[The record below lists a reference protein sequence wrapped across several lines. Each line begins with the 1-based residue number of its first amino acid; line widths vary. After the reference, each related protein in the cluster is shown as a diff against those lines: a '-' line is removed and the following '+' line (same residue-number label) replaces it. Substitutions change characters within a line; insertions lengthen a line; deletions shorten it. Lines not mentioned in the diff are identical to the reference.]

1 MSVDTLRE
9 TFHINRVTPD
19 KIQDFLTAQTY
30 RPEITKAKEKIKSLP
45 WVFLQSVCKR
55 PIRQGKSPSY
65 AGDAGLLCIKPKNT
79 NEMIVSLEEL
89 SYIQP
94 ATKDEVA
101 GQRLQNGDIVITR
114 SGSGT
119 IGRASI
125 FLSDKEVYTND
136 HLFIVRTEMA
146 DSHYTCAFLNTY
158 WGHRLLEAGISGST
172 GQLNLSNEH
181 IKGITLYTPAELAQ
195 KYIGDKVRQA
205 ERLRTWAK
213 VGSRVP
219 ALIDAILVGEIPE
232 RVVLEI
238 IEAATRDADEGLSS
252 VRKVLAEGYL
262 EGDFSASLAAA
273 IGRNTMGSVDIDR
286 ENFHVSVVNID
297 DIDDFLSAQT
307 YRPPIIS
314 AYSAVT
320 EINHCKLQNLC
331 TESIRQGATPHF
343 SEAGRKCIKSKQTR
357 DIYIEEEGYETVD
370 PSHEKNERIIRL
382 QENDVLVTRQGAGTV
397 GRASIFL
404 DLEETYITDS
414 LFLVRIDFSKA
425 DPGFVVAYLR
435 TYTGQRL
442 IEKGVYGS
450 TGQLNLSSTSLR
462 NLPIADF
469 DIRFQ
474 RVLGEQIRVSD
485 KATKLAKRLTNAA
498 KLLVEDLIEGQIT
511 EAQLIAAEQA
521 LQAGNDTLDR
531 KILSRLKTDGIDG
544 DGAAL
549 FSDLDELYR
558 LLALAEVE

>member
-9 TFHINRVTPD
+9 TFHINRIRPD

-65 AGDAGLLCIKPKNT
+65 ADDAGLLCIKPKNT

-94 ATKDEVA
+94 ASKDDVA

-136 HLFIVRTEMA
+136 HLFIVRTDTA

-205 ERLRTWAK
+205 ERLRAWAK
-213 VGSRVP
+213 AERVKIDLYFDSILNGIYQERPERCFSR
-219 ALIDAILVGEIPE
+219 ISNEILVPRLNAEFYAPEFVSVEIGLRQKFGKLTTIGKLAPTIRSKEKPRGDCRYFEIGDLSTSKGTFEQGSYYKKGEAPNNAQRKFDIGDVAVSTRRPNRGAIAVVEDGDVNNFYSVFLARLKPKNISFGYWLKEFLRHEIGKLLLQQRCTWTTYPVISEDDLETIP
-232 RVVLEI
+232 VPVI
-238 IEAATRDADEGLSS
+238 
-252 VRKVLAEGYL
+252 
-262 EGDFSASLAAA
+262 EGDW
-273 IGRNTMGSVDIDR
+273 
-286 ENFHVSVVNID
+286 E
-297 DIDDFLSAQT
+297 
-307 YRPPIIS
+307 YIS
-314 AYSAVT
+314 
-320 EINHCKLQNLC
+320 NL
-331 TESIRQGATPHF
+331 
-343 SEAGRKCIKSKQTR
+343 SKQ
-357 DIYIEEEGYETVD
+357 
-370 PSHEKNERIIRL
+370 SAL
-382 QENDVLVTRQGAGTV
+382 
-397 GRASIFL
+397 
-404 DLEETYITDS
+404 LEYH
-414 LFLVRIDFSKA
+414 SK
-425 DPGFVVAYLR
+425 
-435 TYTGQRL
+435 
-442 IEKGVYGS
+442 
-450 TGQLNLSSTSLR
+450 QLSNS
-462 NLPIADF
+462 
-469 DIRFQ
+469 
-474 RVLGEQIRVSD
+474 
-485 KATKLAKRLTNAA
+485 A

-521 LQAGNDTLDR
+521 LQAGNDALDR
-531 KILSRLKTDGIDG
+531 KILGRLKTDGIDG

-549 FSDLDELYR
+549 FSDLDELNR

>member
-9 TFHINRVTPD
+9 TFHINRIRPD

-65 AGDAGLLCIKPKNT
+65 ADDAGLLCIKPKNT
-79 NEMIVSLEEL
+79 NEMIVSLEAL

-94 ATKDEVA
+94 ASKDDVA

-125 FLSDKEVYTND
+125 FLSDKEAYTND
-136 HLFIVRTEMA
+136 HLFIVRTDTA

-205 ERLRTWAK
+205 ELLRTWAK
-213 VGSRVP
+213 ALSISIAAQFSDLVKNPLP
-219 ALIDAILVGEIPE
+219 AKVSWVAKKEDLDPYRINPKHYDPVVLDLIQREKNECIRLDSLSALVGTRQIAGGATPKGAQYFDMGILFA
-232 RVVLEI
+232 RVQNVKPLRLDLSDAVYIDQFADEELARSRCAADDI
-238 IEAATRDADEGLSS
+238 ILTITGYPGTASLVTEEDLPVNINQHSVRFNIKEGIEPGYVCAALNSKFLKYQVDRLAIGGTRDALDYPS
-252 VRKVLAEGYL
+252 VGRLLIPRYEAEV
-262 EGDFSASLAAA
+262 EKNIAEQARCVNAA
-273 IGRNTMGSVDIDR
+273 IK
-286 ENFHVSVVNID
+286 
-297 DIDDFLSAQT
+297 LS
-307 YRPPIIS
+307 
-314 AYSAVT
+314 
-320 EINHCKLQNLC
+320 
-331 TESIRQGATPHF
+331 
-343 SEAGRKCIKSKQTR
+343 
-357 DIYIEEEGYETVD
+357 
-370 PSHEKNERIIRL
+370 
-382 QENDVLVTRQGAGTV
+382 
-397 GRASIFL
+397 
-404 DLEETYITDS
+404 
-414 LFLVRIDFSKA
+414 
-425 DPGFVVAYLR
+425 
-435 TYTGQRL
+435 QRL
-442 IEKGVYGS
+442 TS
-450 TGQLNLSSTSLR
+450 T
-462 NLPIADF
+462 
-469 DIRFQ
+469 
-474 RVLGEQIRVSD
+474 
-485 KATKLAKRLTNAA
+485 A

-511 EAQLIAAEQA
+511 EAQLLAAEQA
-521 LQAGNDTLDR
+521 LQNGNDTLDR
-531 KILSRLKTDGIDG
+531 KILGRLKTDGIDG